1 MPKKEAPLE
10 YLRQFI
16 PDKAAPLVLEYLN
29 HYKVHLTITRER
41 KTVLGDYRHAT
52 HARNHRISVNGS
64 LNHYSF
70 LITLIHELAH
80 LVTFMEYGHGVQS
93 HGKEWKKIYRR
104 MLEDFLRLSIFPED
118 ILSALKKNL
127 HDLPASSCADEGLMR
142 ILKRYDKNPGNLL
155 LVEQVAEGDC
165 FSLEDG
171 RVFRK
176 SKKLR
181 KRFQCLELAT
191 GKLYLFSPIYE
202 VKPVPA
208 PPSSGKN
215 PSHPKKFST

>member
-16 PDKAAPLVLEYLN
+16 PDEGASLALEYLN
-29 HYKVHLTITRER
+29 HYHVHLTITKER
-41 KTVLGDYRHAT
+41 KSVLGDYRHAT
-52 HARNHRISVNGS
+52 RDQNHRISVNGS
-64 LNHYSF
+64 LNKYSF

-80 LVTFMEYGHGVQS
+80 LVTFMEFGNGVQS
-93 HGKEWKKIYRR
+93 HGKEWKKVYRK
-104 MLEDFLRLSIFPED
+104 MLEDFLRLSIFPGD

-142 ILKRYDKNPGNLL
+142 VLKKYDKNPKNLM
-155 LVEQVAEGDC
+155 LVEQLAEGDS
-165 FSLEDG
+165 FSTDDG

-176 SKKLR
+176 GKKLR
-181 KRFQCLELAT
+181 KRFQCLELST

-202 VKPVPA
+202 VKP
-208 PPSSGKN
+208 S
-215 PSHPKKFST
+215 